1 MEAKAVKNASSFFNS
16 AVIANSKMDS
26 CVLMR
31 IREKCFVAFNAL
43 LVCSFVLVVS
53 DVKVPQIFFRFT
65 CNCLRWLNTVLEVC
79 EHMSFAKSCM
89 ARERLQ
95 LTS

>member
-53 DVKVPQIFFRFT
+53 DVKDPANFFQVYLQLSKVADHSFGSLLVCVICQI
-65 CNCLRWLNTVLEVC
+65 
-79 EHMSFAKSCM
+79 K